1 MSGALLGGI
10 VAAVAW
16 VGLWVYLVLL
26 NHRLQA
32 ALARGDEAAVLTA
45 PKVTVTDVRND
56 EPDGD
61 A

>member
-16 VGLWVYLVLL
+16 MGLWLYLVLL
-26 NHRLQA
+26 NHRLHA
-32 ALARGDEAAVLTA
+32 ALARGDDGAALTA

-56 EPDGD
+56 EPDSEQ
-61 A
+61 